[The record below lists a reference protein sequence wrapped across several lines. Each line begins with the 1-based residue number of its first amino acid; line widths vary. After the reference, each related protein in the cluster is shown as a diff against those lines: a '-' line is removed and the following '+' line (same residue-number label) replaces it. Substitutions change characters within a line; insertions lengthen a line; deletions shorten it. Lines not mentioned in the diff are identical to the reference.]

1 LLSTRLVSL
10 QAEYQILFRWLHMTE
25 QWRILVVEDD
35 DTLNQNIVN
44 TLRKDGY
51 LVQGV
56 KSGAETIRML
66 WSEEFNVVIGD
77 LKTPGADGFEMLQ
90 WLRAYRPNTRM
101 IMVTANTSPT
111 ARTQAFEAGVA
122 SYLEKPLN
130 PHQLKEELRRLL
142 QQTGFSA
149 DLNSFDLLDVIQI
162 INMSRK
168 NIALLVNIGIEEQ
181 GILRFQN
188 GELIWAEYGTL
199 YGEEAFFALAAHKN
213 GTVTQQPWHEQI
225 TPNVTQPLSRLIFQ
239 TLQYRTKY
247 AALQEDTSKQVA
259 IQSSPQT
266 SEIDDTPFVVL
277 AEEAPE
283 GTPTVTRI
291 QEQPEAVNNG
301 HKEWWEQTGKI
312 ARIDNLHGKSESPP
326 APSEATT
333 QPLVNG
339 TNIIPATIHKT
350 PVSQHSDLPSW
361 LTEQPAKSDMSM
373 LHPSSLSNTAQVPLT
388 PPVKPSPAEWQP
400 PQPPPLSHLT
410 QPTQPQTRISGPLAR
425 RQPTS
430 SHKSATRNR
439 DTSTRH
445 ATSPEWQPPEY
456 SPILPA
462 QSGPLPQ
469 PPPAI
474 RTTSGPLINTSK
486 ADAQR
491 PRNYPALIAAL
502 QTVGYST
509 KGFIAAAVVSL
520 DGQPIAQVAV
530 DDVDISPMCHHF
542 SQILQ
547 GALQSLEQGN
557 WGNHQETLISSAT
570 RYILLHLVGTNAE
583 AFQVLITT
591 RDTDPVENL
600 EVMANVEAA
609 IATALH

>member
-1 LLSTRLVSL
+1 
-10 QAEYQILFRWLHMTE
+10 MTE

-239 TLQYRTKY
+239 ALQYRTKY
-247 AALQEDTSKQVA
+247 AALQEDTSKQIA

-277 AEEAPE
+277 AEAPE
-283 GTPTVTRI
+283 GTPTATRT
-291 QEQPEAVNNG
+291 QEQPEAVNNR
-301 HKEWWEQTGKI
+301 HKEWWEQT
-312 ARIDNLHGKSESPP
+312 
-326 APSEATT
+326 
-333 QPLVNG
+333 
-339 TNIIPATIHKT
+339 
-350 PVSQHSDLPSW
+350 
-361 LTEQPAKSDMSM
+361 
-373 LHPSSLSNTAQVPLT
+373 
-388 PPVKPSPAEWQP
+388 
-400 PQPPPLSHLT
+400 
-410 QPTQPQTRISGPLAR
+410 
-425 RQPTS
+425 
-430 SHKSATRNR
+430 
-439 DTSTRH
+439 
-445 ATSPEWQPPEY
+445 
-456 SPILPA
+456 
-462 QSGPLPQ
+462 
-469 PPPAI
+469 
-474 RTTSGPLINTSK
+474 
-486 ADAQR
+486 
-491 PRNYPALIAAL
+491 
-502 QTVGYST
+502 
-509 KGFIAAAVVSL
+509 
-520 DGQPIAQVAV
+520 
-530 DDVDISPMCHHF
+530 
-542 SQILQ
+542 
-547 GALQSLEQGN
+547 
-557 WGNHQETLISSAT
+557 
-570 RYILLHLVGTNAE
+570 
-583 AFQVLITT
+583 
-591 RDTDPVENL
+591 
-600 EVMANVEAA
+600 
-609 IATALH
+609 